1 MEEICSSLCG
11 AGALSSHK
19 VQTNY
24 IYDPAEKSTV
34 LTVATRLARN
44 VFHIGCTVAV
54 PQKCRLT
61 QIGE

>member
-11 AGALSSHK
+11 ALSSQ
-19 VQTNY
+19 VQANF

-34 LTVATRLARN
+34 LTVATHRARN
-44 VFHIGCTVAV
+44 VFHIGGTVAI

>member
-11 AGALSSHK
+11 AGEPSFHK
-19 VQTNY
+19 VQANF

-34 LTVATRLARN
+34 LTLATRLARN
-44 VFHIGCTVAV
+44 VFHSGTVAV